1 MTRGHTM
8 TISLNPNLTQEK
20 KDTRELQIN
29 NQENVIQHKPI
40 PNQEENKEA
49 NNDKI
54 LEAQDNNNQDS
65 KENLPT
71 QNKDTLSVSP
81 KKDNENTNQESNQ
94 DLEPQTNQNTQ
105 DNQDLQNTKNQ
116 DNPLL
121 QDKDYLDFVEKT
133 YHARKSHE
141 RLQEN
146 SYLRQFIAGA
156 KGLAKNV
163 NEGKFV
169 TVIGDIKNY
178 IDAAQSEEDSIKHD
192 ETTLYDYL
200 AQYGNLF
207 NFNNIDT
214 KMLEEAKTRQR
225 IQQTQDVTKLSQE
238 DKDYLLE
245 SDTLAGRVWDKI
257 TFKDEKK
264 RLEDNKKNLQRQQVD
279 AQLVTDLVKL
289 ADVNNYHSLMS
300 LFKSDETNKE
310 NLNRFLTE
318 GTQLAKR
325 YGYDHLALD
334 KKTKEAVLIKD
345 GKVYKPDVEGFF
357 RNFDKLIANNFT
369 DIALSLIPIG
379 GGAKVAYE
387 TGKIAT
393 QGLAKTA
400 LAGGAVSTA
409 ASPIDYMQNKKNLG
423 LDTNTQELLDYTA
436 GNAIGSVVGTFAI
449 GGVIKGIQKA
459 IHVKDGI
466 KNLNFEDIQNTK
478 FNNIFSN
485 EDMAIQRK
493 LAKFDKKELDSN
505 YEAFKK
511 IQSDT
516 IISKDIQDTTLVGRF
531 LDKVNE
537 YNPINKFTTKK
548 ETQERLLSSIFS
560 NKELSKEFAGQLT
573 AQEAQIIN
581 RAVNKMGENFTNLSK
596 QFEQELINEYVK
608 SGKTQIDSIPALYK
622 NMLDEIDKEIKI
634 NYQKSIKNL
643 HDTLRDRDFKS
654 DILTSY
660 KKITDDALQTLG
672 IDSELTRTLVRE
684 TKRVDSMPSIPL
696 NEAIELRKNINEILR
711 NYDKRRSDLKRFRA
725 KNHLDTMKNTIDSNI
740 EKHVYNKVAKNE
752 IDSQTATKLLDDFRL
767 ANAEYA
773 NIKELLS
780 DKFAKAINKGMNK
793 KDLDSRLTIE
803 QWKQRVLDTNWGD
816 SVKGLKNTIFKNFHP
831 RMQENTQVLLIL
843 RALDRNIHLN
853 TDSTPIN
860 FTKIL
865 SDLEQLENMTLAP
878 KVYPILDLFK
888 SYANAYQFSLELA
901 KPKSLEMMHGGGA
914 LSTTLTGR
922 MQVFLTNR
930 LFKNL
935 FSFIP
940 YLGDNNAVLKSL
952 SKAIKNLK
960 YPSEIT
966 LETLNQLSKNDLERG
981 VRPSNTPQPSGNTN
995 KKANITSDRDVI
1007 SHSEALAEESITKEN
1022 NNISIKKALS
1032 QLEATPTPAKLTS
1045 QEIEN
1050 IIKQFDNVENL
1061 KEHLHTRTDSKVR
1074 ESLFNLLETTM
1085 QNPHIHYIKDNRDK
1099 RLKKFQSNAEDPYF
1113 YLLITRDN
1121 DKIFIT
1127 HLKTRDL
1134 SYISKQIQE
1143 ADKIIKSVD
1152 IIDDFRQQA
1161 GSGNLISSTPN
1172 NYNYIIQKL
1181 TNTATRKRLTK
1192 SNKRRIHR
1200 GNPNRTKKKR
1210 FNNISK

>member
-1 MTRGHTM
+1 MTL
-8 TISLNPNLTQEK
+8 SLNPNLTQDNK
-20 KDTRELQIN
+20 KQNQTEIA

-40 PNQEENKEA
+40 PNQKRNEER
-49 NNDKI
+49 NNDNVLDLKT
-54 LEAQDNNNQDS
+54 QDNNDQDS
-65 KENLPT
+65 KDN
-71 QNKDTLSVSP
+71 QNT
-81 KKDNENTNQESNQ
+81 NNQESNQ
-94 DLEPQTNQNTQ
+94 DLEPQNNQNTQ
-105 DNQDLQNTKNQ
+105 DNQDLQNAITEQQ

-121 QDKDYLDFVEKT
+121 QDKEYLDFVEKT

-146 SYLRQFIAGA
+146 PYLRQLSAGA
-156 KGLAKNV
+156 KGLAKNF
-163 NEGKFV
+163 NEGEFV
-169 TVIGDIKNY
+169 TIVGDIKNW
-178 IDAAQSEEDSIKHD
+178 IDEAQKEEDSIKHD
-192 ETTLYDYL
+192 ETIFYDYI

-207 NFNNIDT
+207 DFNNIDT
-214 KMLEEAKTRQR
+214 KKLEEAKTRQR

-238 DKDYLLE
+238 DKDFLLE

-279 AQLVTDLVKL
+279 AKLITDLVKL

-345 GKVYKPDVEGFF
+345 NKVYKPDVEGFF
-357 RNFDKLIANNFT
+357 RNFDKLVANNFT

-409 ASPIDYMQNKKNLG
+409 ASPIDYIQNKKDLG
-423 LDTNTQELLDYTA
+423 LDINAQELLDYTA
-436 GNAIGSVVGTFAI
+436 SNAIGSVAGTLAVGGA
-449 GGVIKGIQKA
+449 IKGIQKA
-459 IHVKDGI
+459 IHIKDGL
-466 KNLNFEDIQNTK
+466 KNLSFEDIQNTK

-505 YEAFKK
+505 YETFKK
-511 IQSDT
+511 MQSDT
-516 IISKDIQDTTLVGRF
+516 VIAKDIQDDSLISRF
-531 LDKVNE
+531 IDTISQ
-537 YNPINKFTTKK
+537 YNPLERFTTKK

-581 RAVNKMGENFTNLSK
+581 KAVNKMGENFTNLSK
-596 QFEQELINEYVK
+596 QFEQDLINQYVK

-643 HDTLRDRDFKS
+643 HDTLRGIDFKN
-654 DILTSY
+654 DVVTSY
-660 KKITDDALQTLG
+660 KKITDDAMQTLG
-672 IDSELTRTLVRE
+672 IDSELTRTLIRE

-711 NYDKRRSDLKRFRA
+711 NYDKRSSDLKRFRA
-725 KNHLDTMKNTIDSNI
+725 KSHLEDMKNIVDSNI
-740 EKHVYNKVAKNE
+740 EKHVYNKVANNE
-752 IDSQTATKLLDDFRL
+752 IDSQTATKLLEDFRL

-803 QWKQRVLDTNWGD
+803 QWKQRVLDTNWGE
-816 SVKGLKNTIFKNFHP
+816 SIKGLQNTIFKNFNP

-843 RALDRNIHLN
+843 RTLDRNIHAH
-853 TDSTPIN
+853 TDSKPID

-865 SDLEQLENMTLAP
+865 HDLEQLENLTLAP

-922 MQVFLTNR
+922 MQVY
-930 LFKNL
+930 K
-935 FSFIP
+935 
-940 YLGDNNAVLKSL
+940 KS
-952 SKAIKNLK
+952 
-960 YPSEIT
+960 
-966 LETLNQLSKNDLERG
+966 Q
-981 VRPSNTPQPSGNTN
+981 
-995 KKANITSDRDVI
+995 
-1007 SHSEALAEESITKEN
+1007 
-1022 NNISIKKALS
+1022 
-1032 QLEATPTPAKLTS
+1032 
-1045 QEIEN
+1045 
-1050 IIKQFDNVENL
+1050 
-1061 KEHLHTRTDSKVR
+1061 
-1074 ESLFNLLETTM
+1074 
-1085 QNPHIHYIKDNRDK
+1085 
-1099 RLKKFQSNAEDPYF
+1099 
-1113 YLLITRDN
+1113 
-1121 DKIFIT
+1121 
-1127 HLKTRDL
+1127 
-1134 SYISKQIQE
+1134 ISK
-1143 ADKIIKSVD
+1143 
-1152 IIDDFRQQA
+1152 
-1161 GSGNLISSTPN
+1161 
-1172 NYNYIIQKL
+1172 
-1181 TNTATRKRLTK
+1181 
-1192 SNKRRIHR
+1192 
-1200 GNPNRTKKKR
+1200 
-1210 FNNISK
+1210 